1 MVLES
6 SVREHL
12 DRGDARE
19 AAAVALR
26 ALGPQILGYLEAVLK
41 DPDDARDAFQRFA
54 EELWRWLPTFRGEGS
69 LRAFAYRIAWHA
81 AARLKREPWQR
92 RKERMRTTMA
102 SRLAASIAS
111 QGPRTAAGRRDR
123 LWQLRAALEPEEQ
136 TLLILRLDQEMPW
149 NEVALVLSGKGEE
162 LDPGAARKRFERIK
176 AKLARMAKE
185 QGLVE

>member
-1 MVLES
+1 MALEA

-26 ALGPQILGYLEAVLK
+26 ALGPQILGYLEAVLR

-69 LRAFAYRIAWHA
+69 LRAFAYKIAWHA
-81 AARLKREPWQR
+81 AARLKREPWQKR
-92 RKERMRTTMA
+92 RERMRTTMA
-102 SRLAASIAS
+102 SRLAATIAS
-111 QGPRTAAGRRDR
+111 RESRMPGGRRDR
-123 LWQLRAALEPEEQ
+123 LSQLRAALEPEEQ

-162 LDPGAARKRFERIK
+162 VDPATVRKRFERIK
-176 AKLARMAKE
+176 AKLARMARE